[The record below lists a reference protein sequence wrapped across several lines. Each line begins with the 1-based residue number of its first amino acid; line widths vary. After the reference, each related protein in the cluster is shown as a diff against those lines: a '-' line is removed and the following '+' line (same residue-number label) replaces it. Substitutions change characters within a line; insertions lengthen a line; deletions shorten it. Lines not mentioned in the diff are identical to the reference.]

1 MLPSVI
7 GRPASDVWPSRR
19 TPPRANNGT
28 TITLKFAAVSS
39 EPAVDADGADANYDV
54 AETTPPEDFGPV
66 VRGNVTQAISLE
78 LLQ

>member
-1 MLPSVI
+1 MPTVLTQI
-7 GRPASDVWPSRR
+7 
-19 TPPRANNGT
+19 
-28 TITLKFAAVSS
+28 
-39 EPAVDADGADANYDV
+39 YDV